1 MKSTIAILVAVLGF
15 AATVAWAGDDMP
27 RSSGTVS
34 QPAPAARVLGLEDDA
49 RAPRATPV
57 PEARKARPAQ
67 PAAKRPRAA
76 TPVICACHPLES
88 HA

>member
-27 RSSGTVS
+27 RSPGTVS
-34 QPAPAARVLGLEDDA
+34 QPAPAARVLGLDDDA

-57 PEARKARPAQ
+57 PEARKARPAK
-67 PAAKRPRAA
+67 PAAKQPRAA